1 MRRFRLQLAQF
12 TLTSPAKRQ
21 GRGGLRTAGQAVG
34 KGREDLRRQSRRGYQ
49 RGTLCPLFWEAVRRD
64 PKRKAG
70 FPFEGKQIGC
80 RHG

>member
-1 MRRFRLQLAQF
+1 MRSFQLKLAQF

-21 GRGGLRTAGQAVG
+21 GRGGLCTSGQVVG
-34 KGREDLRRQSRRGYQ
+34 KDQNDLRRQSRRGYQ

-64 PKRKAG
+64 QKRKAG
-70 FPFEGKQIGC
+70 FPFEGKQLRC